1 MTITLQQVIDERV
14 SFLKEQI
21 NANNKPEL
29 NSAFQQQIDAI
40 RSVDDFE
47 QIEVIILQ
55 RKTQLKNCRDIQE
68 FEQLSVELEALEW
81 LKGQIQ
87 KYR

>member
-55 RKTQLKNCRDIQE
+55 RKTQLKNCKDIQE

-81 LKGQIQ
+81 LHGQIQ
-87 KYR
+87 RYQ

>member
-55 RKTQLKNCRDIQE
+55 RKTQLKNCKDIQE

-81 LKGQIQ
+81 LYAQIQ
-87 KYR
+87 RYQ